1 MPRIRMCDAD
11 RERYGGPEWVE
22 LESADLTSEA
32 AGVIEQIEEVFDMTP
47 GEFLTK
53 WRRGSIKAL
62 RAGIWVA
69 RWKAGVR
76 ENPRTFRPLT
86 QPGSGVTY
94 EPTAAEEKLAKE
106 FAEAA
111 EDIAKTEAGL
121 GPPANRATRR
131 AAAKKAPAMKATRAA
146 RTAASK
152 S

>member
-76 ENPRTFRPLT
+76 ENPHTFRPLT

-94 EPTAAEEKLAKE
+94 EPTP
-106 FAEAA
+106 AEAKLRA
-111 EDIAKTEAGL
+111 ELATQLEEAAAS
-121 GPPANRATRR
+121 PPANRATRR
-131 AAAKKAPAMKATRAA
+131 AAAKKAPAKKATRVA